1 MLYVIESSVGWS
13 KEGPE
18 VISTIPNAEGKKKMC
33 FFFLNID
40 KPPGH
45 LTLKI
50 ILNIFFYIIREIWM
64 ADKYQKDSKAA

>member
-18 VISTIPNAEGKKKMC
+18 IITTIPNAEGKKKL
-33 FFFLNID
+33 FFFFSYC

-50 ILNIFFYIIREIWM
+50 ILNIFFYYYKGNMNGW
-64 ADKYQKDSKAA
+64 

>member
-18 VISTIPNAEGKKKMC
+18 IISIIPNAEGKNNN
-33 FFFLNID
+33 FFLIID

-50 ILNIFFYIIREIWM
+50 ILNILFYYYKGNMNGW
-64 ADKYQKDSKAA
+64 

>member
-1 MLYVIESSVGWS
+1 MFYVIESSVGWS

-18 VISTIPNAEGKKKMC
+18 IISTIPNAEGKKNC
-33 FFFLNID
+33 FLFLNID

-50 ILNIFFYIIREIWM
+50 ILNILFYYYKGNM
-64 ADKYQKDSKAA
+64 NGL